1 MSDTVRFLLDGE
13 VRELTGLDPTRTVL
27 EVLRGTLNRTGTK
40 EGCAEGDCG
49 ACTVLVGDVAEGAVT
64 WRAVNACIQFAP
76 MLHGKALMTVESLGT
91 ADALHPVQQAMVDHH
106 GSQCGFC
113 TPGIVMS
120 LYGRAVGASGTQAS
134 VNEVLAGNLCR
145 CTGYGPIIAA
155 AEATPAEAAPD
166 VDAAL
171 KAIAPR
177 DMLRLTFDDP
187 LAGMTRRWLTPRNLD
202 QLDEALA
209 AHPDPTF
216 VTGATDVGLWVT
228 KQRRA
233 LETVISLSEVAEL
246 RTLETL
252 TDGSLR
258 IGAAVTYA
266 QALGALSAL
275 YPDLGDMMRR
285 LGSVQVRNAGAI
297 GANIANGS
305 PIGDMPPALIAAGA
319 TLVLRRGSIRRE
331 MPLEDFFIAYG
342 KQDRAADEIVEA
354 VIVPPPK
361 PSTLF
366 KVYKLT
372 KRFDQDISA
381 VCAAFAFHIEDGVVR
396 DARIAFGGMAA
407 TPKRAARCETVLSG
421 RMWNRD
427 AIEAA
432 AAALADDFTPLS
444 DMRASAAYRLLAAQ
458 NLLRKAYIET
468 ARPDLGTR
476 VLAHG

>member
-1 MSDTVRFLLDGE
+1 
-13 VRELTGLDPTRTVL
+13 
-27 EVLRGTLNRTGTK
+27 
-40 EGCAEGDCG
+40 
-49 ACTVLVGDVAEGAVT
+49 
-64 WRAVNACIQFAP
+64 
-76 MLHGKALMTVESLGT
+76 
-91 ADALHPVQQAMVDHH
+91 
-106 GSQCGFC
+106 
-113 TPGIVMS
+113 
-120 LYGRAVGASGTQAS
+120 
-134 VNEVLAGNLCR
+134 
-145 CTGYGPIIAA
+145 
-155 AEATPAEAAPD
+155 
-166 VDAAL
+166 
-171 KAIAPR
+171 
-177 DMLRLTFDDP
+177 
-187 LAGMTRRWLTPRNLD
+187 MTRRWLTPRTLA

-209 AHPDPTF
+209 AHSDPTF

-246 RTLETL
+246 KTIETL
-252 TDGSLR
+252 PDGSLH
-258 IGAAVTYA
+258 IGAAVAYA

-319 TLVLRRGSIRRE
+319 TLVLRRGSTRRD

-354 VIVPPPK
+354 VIVPAPK
-361 PSTLF
+361 PSILF

-381 VCAAFAFHIEDGVVR
+381 VCAAFAIEIEEGIVR
-396 DARIAFGGMAA
+396 GARIAFGGMAA
-407 TPKRAARCETVLSG
+407 TPKRAARCEAVLSG

-427 AIEAA
+427 TIEAA
-432 AAALADDFTPLS
+432 AAALAEDFTPLS

-458 NLLRKAYIET
+458 NLLRKAYIES